1 MEAPKKT
8 INGQNPP
15 NPAQRRSCPRYPFSP
30 AVEAI
35 DDQASIRIRG
45 RLSDISRNGC
55 YMDTISPFAPKSVVS
70 LVITKDNQL
79 FKTQAKVIYSQIGMG
94 MGLLFTTADPDQLL
108 LLGTW
113 LACLCHPPTGGRRAR
128 QASGLPLFDQMK
140 FFDDRQHHGARSNC
154 ATGCN
159 SSIRLMVT
167 GPVPLSP
174 ACACAGFP

>member
-113 LACLCHPPTGGRRAR
+113 LAELDEGKQRDTVAPALQLQGP
-128 QASGLPLFDQMK
+128 ASNNTDHELRNIFIELV
-140 FFDDRQHHGARSNC
+140 
-154 ATGCN
+154 
-159 SSIRLMVT
+159 IL
-167 GPVPLSP
+167 LSRKNIMNDSEGM
-174 ACACAGFP
+174 ALVRKLAK